1 MAVTHDITLDVHKR
15 TPVGQQRVVVRQG
28 ETGTQTI
35 KAAITLDGAAYTSPC
50 TGVRLEIMHADGT
63 WARVTAAKSGST
75 VTCTLPSAALSS
87 HGTCKLAHFVFF
99 TGTSAI
105 ESTEGFELRILPA
118 VDTGNEASKNY
129 SDQLEELIRKWTEI
143 ESAAVSATAAANSAA
158 QSANANAANANTQAN
173 AAKSAAAQANAAARL
188 TKPYFIQGAEPPY
201 ADRVDGGMWVETA
214 GTAVRSIN
222 RWDSAKQGA
231 ALYPSATTYP
241 QSTTF
246 PAPTGEWSKF
256 TV

>member
-1 MAVTHDITLDVHKR
+1 MSRRSPPRRPRRQTR
-15 TPVGQQRVVVRQG
+15 QRLCDKAEPAEAER
-28 ETGTQTI
+28 I
-35 KAAITLDGAAYTSPC
+35 KAEEARKAAESARAAKDGARDA
-50 TGVRLEIMHADGT
+50 
-63 WARVTAAKSGST
+63 
-75 VTCTLPSAALSS
+75 
-87 HGTCKLAHFVFF
+87 
-99 TGTSAI
+99 
-105 ESTEGFELRILPA
+105 
-118 VDTGNEASKNY
+118 
-129 SDQLEELIRKWTEI
+129 
-143 ESAAVSATAAANSAA
+143 ATAAANSAA

-188 TKPYFIQGAEPPY
+188 TKPYFIQQSEPPY

-214 GTAVRSIN
+214 GTAVRSVN

-241 QSTTF
+241 QASTF

>member
-1 MAVTHDITLDVHKR
+1 MTKFMTNLAGNIDRL
-15 TPVGQQRVVVRQG
+15 
-28 ETGTQTI
+28 QTDDGSVYAI
-35 KAAITLDGAAYTSPC
+35 EPKLSVEAAAKATESAERCEAIATKADKAEDARKAKDAERDAATKAA
-50 TGVRLEIMHADGT
+50 
-63 WARVTAAKSGST
+63 ST
-75 VTCTLPSAALSS
+75 AALS
-87 HGTCKLAHFVFF
+87 
-99 TGTSAI
+99 
-105 ESTEGFELRILPA
+105 
-118 VDTGNEASKNY
+118 AS
-129 SDQLEELIRKWTEI
+129 
-143 ESAAVSATAAANSAA
+143 SAA
-158 QSANANAANANTQAN
+158 QSANANAANANAQAN

-188 TKPYFIQGAEPPY
+188 TKPYYIQDAEPPY

-222 RWDSAKQGA
+222 RWDSTKQGA

>member
-1 MAVTHDITLDVHKR
+1 MAGSEDKFLVRAPSDVTFDGEVWGIEVNQSDGGKQTYMIAGADGKAEAA
-15 TPVGQQRVVVRQG
+15 RVANENARKESELERGTNEAIRQSN
-28 ETGTQTI
+28 EAERAAKDAERDAAT
-35 KAAITLDGAAYTSPC
+35 KAANT
-50 TGVRLEIMHADGT
+50 
-63 WARVTAAKSGST
+63 
-75 VTCTLPSAALSS
+75 AALS
-87 HGTCKLAHFVFF
+87 
-99 TGTSAI
+99 
-105 ESTEGFELRILPA
+105 
-118 VDTGNEASKNY
+118 AS
-129 SDQLEELIRKWTEI
+129 
-143 ESAAVSATAAANSAA
+143 SAA
-158 QSANANAANANTQAN
+158 QSANANAANANAQAN
-173 AAKSAAAQANAAARL
+173 AAKAAAAQANAAARL
-188 TKPYFIQGAEPPY
+188 TKPYFIQQSEPPY

>member
-1 MAVTHDITLDVHKR
+1 MASRTDKLLTRFNELGTKEIWAARVGAETITIA
-15 TPVGQQRVVVRQG
+15 G
-28 ETGTQTI
+28 
-35 KAAITLDGAAYTSPC
+35 
-50 TGVRLEIMHADGT
+50 ADGKAEAERRT
-63 WARVTAAKSGST
+63 NEQERVASEAARESAEAARKGAEAERTAKDAERDAAT
-75 VTCTLPSAALSS
+75 SAAN
-87 HGTCKLAHFVFF
+87 T
-99 TGTSAI
+99 
-105 ESTEGFELRILPA
+105 
-118 VDTGNEASKNY
+118 
-129 SDQLEELIRKWTEI
+129 
-143 ESAAVSATAAANSAA
+143 AA

-173 AAKSAAAQANAAARL
+173 AAEAAAAQANAAARL
-188 TKPYFIQGAEPPY
+188 TKPYYIQSTEPPY

>member
-1 MAVTHDITLDVHKR
+1 MARSNDRFLVR
-15 TPVGQQRVVVRQG
+15 TPQDASLEGDIWGIELKDERGSSHRYGIAGADGKVEAERKANETARVANEKAREASEKERGTNEAIRQSN
-28 ETGTQTI
+28 EAERAAKDAERDAAT
-35 KAAITLDGAAYTSPC
+35 KAA
-50 TGVRLEIMHADGT
+50 
-63 WARVTAAKSGST
+63 ST
-75 VTCTLPSAALSS
+75 AALS
-87 HGTCKLAHFVFF
+87 
-99 TGTSAI
+99 
-105 ESTEGFELRILPA
+105 
-118 VDTGNEASKNY
+118 AS
-129 SDQLEELIRKWTEI
+129 
-143 ESAAVSATAAANSAA
+143 SAA
-158 QSANANAANANTQAN
+158 QSANANAANANAQAN

-188 TKPYFIQGAEPPY
+188 TKPYYIQDAEPPY

>member
-1 MAVTHDITLDVHKR
+1 MAHSNDMFLSRGSTTAASAE
-15 TPVGQQRVVVRQG
+15 VGKEIWAIRSGDETIPIAGADGKAELQRKDN
-28 ETGTQTI
+28 ETARVSAESAR
-35 KAAITLDGAAYTSPC
+35 KAAESSRVSVEQSRVSAES
-50 TGVRLEIMHADGT
+50 
-63 WARVTAAKSGST
+63 ARVEAEKKRVSAESARASS
-75 VTCTLPSAALSS
+75 SAA
-87 HGTCKLAHFVFF
+87 
-99 TGTSAI
+99 
-105 ESTEGFELRILPA
+105 
-118 VDTGNEASKNY
+118 
-129 SDQLEELIRKWTEI
+129 
-143 ESAAVSATAAANSAA
+143 ATAAANSAA

-188 TKPYFIQGAEPPY
+188 TKPYFIQSAEPPY

>member
-1 MAVTHDITLDVHKR
+1 M
-15 TPVGQQRVVVRQG
+15 P
-28 ETGTQTI
+28 GTFLTNASGYI
-35 KAAITLDGAAYTSPC
+35 DR
-50 TGVRLEIMHADGT
+50 VRLEDGSVKYLEPT
-63 WARVTAAKSGST
+63 LAAEATEAANEAAARVTALCDKAEPAEAERIKAEEARN
-75 VTCTLPSAALSS
+75 AA
-87 HGTCKLAHFVFF
+87 
-99 TGTSAI
+99 
-105 ESTEGFELRILPA
+105 
-118 VDTGNEASKNY
+118 
-129 SDQLEELIRKWTEI
+129 
-143 ESAAVSATAAANSAA
+143 ESARAAKDGARDAATAAANSAA

-188 TKPYFIQGAEPPY
+188 TKPYFIQSAEPPY

-214 GTAVRSIN
+214 GTAVRSVN

-256 TV
+256 TG

>member
-1 MAVTHDITLDVHKR
+1 MARSEDKFLVRESLDV
-15 TPVGQQRVVVRQG
+15 
-28 ETGTQTI
+28 
-35 KAAITLDGAAYTSPC
+35 ALDGEIW
-50 TGVRLEIMHADGT
+50 GLEVKQSDGGTKKYGIAGADGQAEA
-63 WARVTAAKSGST
+63 ARVANEKAREASEKERGTNEAIRQSNEAERTAKDAERDAATSAANT
-75 VTCTLPSAALSS
+75 AALS
-87 HGTCKLAHFVFF
+87 
-99 TGTSAI
+99 
-105 ESTEGFELRILPA
+105 
-118 VDTGNEASKNY
+118 AS
-129 SDQLEELIRKWTEI
+129 
-143 ESAAVSATAAANSAA
+143 SAA

-188 TKPYFIQGAEPPY
+188 TKPYFIQGTEPPY
-201 ADRVDGGMWVETA
+201 ADRVDGGMWVETS

-241 QSTTF
+241 QFTTF